1 MLLTLPLRGEVNAL
15 SDGNLQPFAFF
26 SRHTCSPLQLFLF
39 TSLMLKHIHLDI
51 VGPVPLSE
59 GCTYII
65 TFIDRFSHW
74 PEAIPVQD
82 ISTETVAHTL
92 VTHWIARFGM
102 PKILTTDQSRQFE
115 SHLFSALRKIL
126 GIWHIQVAPYHSC
139 INKMIEKFH
148 CSLHRFTSAIM
159 IFTGMKSYQ
168 LCFLVFPQHSRKT
181 LGVLVLRCCI
191 EQHCVY
197 QGNFYILLIAHYR
210 QIL

>member
-159 IFTGMKSYQ
+159 IFTGMKSPIVLLGFSSTLKEDLRSTCVEMLHRTT
-168 LCFLVFPQHSRKT
+168 LCLPGEFLHSINCS
-181 LGVLVLRCCI
+181 L
-191 EQHCVY
+191 
-197 QGNFYILLIAHYR
+197 
-210 QIL
+210 